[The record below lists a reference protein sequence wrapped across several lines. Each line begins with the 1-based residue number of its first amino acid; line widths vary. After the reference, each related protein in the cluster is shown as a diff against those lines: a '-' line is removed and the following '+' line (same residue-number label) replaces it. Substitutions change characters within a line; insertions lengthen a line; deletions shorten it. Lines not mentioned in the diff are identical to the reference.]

1 MSVLS
6 PFGGGN
12 LNLRDAGPIGSSSAL
27 SRPTMLAAFPA
38 AWMPGAV
45 AARSPLSA
53 SIQQVP
59 PSVTIM
65 APPEAA
71 VVTGNVPLSAVVDDD
86 VSIARVQ
93 FSVDGQ
99 PVGAPVLSAPF
110 TFAWDSSAASTR
122 QPHMISATAVDL
134 LGRSATS
141 AIVTVQVD
149 NGPTIGGIA
158 VNRGLTASSVRINWS
173 TDVLA
178 DGQVEFGRTALY
190 GLSTPI
196 DPRADW
202 RHEAQLT
209 GLAPG
214 TTYHFRVRS
223 RDANGVVAVSP
234 DYTFATA
241 EP

>member
-1 MSVLS
+1 
-6 PFGGGN
+6 
-12 LNLRDAGPIGSSSAL
+12 
-27 SRPTMLAAFPA
+27 MLGAFPA
-38 AWMPGAV
+38 TWMPGTL
-45 AARSPLSA
+45 AARAPLA
-53 SIQQVP
+53 AYIQQVP

-65 APPEAA
+65 APTEAA
-71 VVTGNVPLSAVVDDD
+71 VVTGNVPLTAVVDDD
-86 VSIARVQ
+86 VPIARVQ
-93 FSVDGQ
+93 FFVDGL
-99 PVGAPVLSAPF
+99 PVGGPLLSAPF
-110 TFAWDSSAASTR
+110 TLRWDSSSASTR
-122 QPHMISATAVDL
+122 QLHMISATASDL

-141 AIVTVQVD
+141 GIVTVQVD

-178 DGQVEFGRTALY
+178 DGQVEFGRTAVH